1 MNVTLT
7 VMVALPEVHFVTFA
21 VLAPVSEQGK
31 QRYTYKRWEMLFV
44 NHATEKLYFLIWFT
58 KVLSHRYIVEG

>member
-7 VMVALPEVHFVTFA
+7 VMVALPEVHFVTFIIPT
-21 VLAPVSEQGK
+21 LVSEQGK
-31 QRYTYKRWEMLFV
+31 QRYTYKRWEMLSV
-44 NHATEKLYFLIWFT
+44 NHATEKHFFLIWFT